1 MKAWWDGLA
10 QREQQLVAGGAGLL
24 ILLILY
30 VAIWLPLQ
38 SSRARLTEQFE
49 QQRETL
55 RWMEQSAAEIRQLSA
70 RTANRRP
77 ATGQSL
83 LGLIDQ
89 TARAQQLSDAVKR
102 VQPDGTHSVRVWLE
116 NAAFDDVIRW
126 LGTLE
131 QGHGVALEALNVER
145 GEAAG
150 RVSARLTL
158 ESPK

>member
-1 MKAWWDGLA
+1 MKAWWISLA
-10 QREQQLVAGGAGLL
+10 QREQQLIAGGMALL
-24 ILLILY
+24 LLFLLY

-38 SSRARLTEQFE
+38 SSRAGLIEEVE

-55 RWMEQSAAEIRQLSA
+55 RWMQQSAAEIRQLSA
-70 RTANRRP
+70 RTAGRQP

-89 TARAQQLSDAVKR
+89 TARAQRLSDAVKR

-116 NAAFDDVIRW
+116 SAAFDELMRW

-131 QGHGVALEALNVER
+131 QNHGVAIEALNVER
-145 GEAAG
+145 GEVEG
-150 RVSARLTL
+150 RVTARLTL